1 TKIAGVV
8 VQPDGE
14 DGHAGTYD
22 ALSASTGKRSK
33 AVKTFG
39 VPKNDLFNQV
49 EFKVY
54 AQQGPVTLLRFQD
67 PNGATLYR
75 VAVGAKGRIRGR
87 DQVSRQSTPTH
98 SSVGAGTSWHRL
110 TVHVNTDPQGS
121 DHIVIWLDG
130 ARLGQLSKHLD
141 LGTQPVGTVQVGDNG
156 NGRSYDVTYDDV
168 KMDGNRIEP

>member
-1 TKIAGVV
+1 V

-33 AVKTFG
+33 AVKAFG
-39 VPKNDLFNQV
+39 APKNDLFTQV

-67 PNGATLYR
+67 PNEATLYR

-87 DQVSRQSTPTH
+87 DQVSKESMQTKTA
-98 SSVGAGTSWHRL
+98 VGPGTSWHRL
-110 TVHVNTDPQGS
+110 TVHVNTDPTGS
-121 DHIVIWLDG
+121 DHVVIWLDG
-130 ARLGQLSKHLD
+130 TRLDKLTSHLD
-141 LGTQPVGTVQVGDNG
+141 LGSQPIGTVQVGDNVR
-156 NGRSYDVTYDDV
+156 GRSYDVTYDNV
-168 KMDGNRIEP
+168 RMDGNRIEP